1 MYKYDIAASIVAY
14 KNNSEIINNAVKSF
28 LDTNLEVAILI
39 IDNSP
44 TDALEIDLIQDER
57 VFYKFNGNNVGF
69 SKAHNQGIRFFKDLC
84 KYFLVLNPD
93 VYFNGTT
100 LSTLYNYLEN
110 HPDTG
115 LIAPKVLYPN
125 GDIQTS
131 RRLIPSPIDLL
142 IRRLPFGKSL
152 FSKRTGLNEYSNC
165 DSNAIIEV
173 PFLLGCFMLFRTSA
187 IDKVGMFDER
197 YFVYLED
204 LDICRRFSIKYKVIY
219 HGQAHIYHLYQR
231 ASSKSLNMLLLHTVS
246 MVKYFKKWGWLH
258 DEERDKINQR
268 ALALIK
274 ENKAEAPVTFSRK
287 YAATL

>member
-14 KNNSEIINNAVKSF
+14 KNNHDIINAAVRSF

-44 TDALEIDLIQDER
+44 SDILKQELINDER
-57 VFYKFNGNNVGF
+57 VFYRFNGNNVGF
-69 SKAHNQGIRFFKDLC
+69 SKAHNQGIQHFKDIC

-93 VYFNGTT
+93 VYFDGIT
-100 LSTLYNYLEN
+100 LSTLYNYLES

-131 RRLIPSPIDLL
+131 RRLIPSPIDLF
-142 IRRLPFGKSL
+142 IRRMPFGKSL
-152 FSKRTGLNEYSNC
+152 FSKRTDLNEYSNC
-165 DSNAIIEV
+165 DHNAVIEV

-187 IDKVGMFDER
+187 INEVGMFDER

-204 LDICRRFSIKYKVIY
+204 LDICRRFTTKYKVIY
-219 HGQAHIYHLYQR
+219 YGQAKIYHLYQR
-231 ASSKSLNMLLLHTVS
+231 ASSKHLSMLMLHTVS
-246 MVKYFKKWGWLH
+246 MVKYFNKWGWIS
-258 DEERDKINQR
+258 DKERKKINKK
-268 ALALIK
+268 AVALIQ
-274 ENKAEAPVTFSRK
+274 ESIIETPVSFSRK

>member
-14 KNNSEIINNAVKSF
+14 KNNPVIVNNAIKSF

-44 TDALEIDLIQDER
+44 TDTLKESLVQDER

-100 LSTLYNYLEN
+100 LSTLYSYLEI
-110 HPDTG
+110 HSDTG

-131 RRLIPSPIDLL
+131 RRLIPSPIDLF
-142 IRRLPFGKSL
+142 IRRLPFVKSL
-152 FSKRTGLNEYSNC
+152 FSKRTELNEYSNC

-187 IDKVGMFDER
+187 IDKIGMFDER

-204 LDICRRFSIKYKVIY
+204 VDICRRIGTKYKVVY
-219 HGQAHIYHLYQR
+219 HGQTKIYHLYQR
-231 ASSKSLNMLLLHTVS
+231 ASSNSFYMLLLHTVS
-246 MVKYFKKWGWLH
+246 MVKYFNKWGWLY
-258 DEERDKINQR
+258 DEERKKINRQAI
-268 ALALIK
+268 ALVQEGVAK
-274 ENKAEAPVTFSRK
+274 APVSFSSK